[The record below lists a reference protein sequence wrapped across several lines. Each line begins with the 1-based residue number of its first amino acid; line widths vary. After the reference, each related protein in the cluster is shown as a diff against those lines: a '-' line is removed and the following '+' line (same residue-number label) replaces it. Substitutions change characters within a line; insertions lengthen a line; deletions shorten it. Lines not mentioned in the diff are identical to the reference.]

1 MNLMTLH
8 LAVLTLALWQVEVSL
23 AEPQGNAKEWLERM
37 IQATQTLN
45 YEGTFVYVQGQHL
58 EAMHIIHRGG
68 MDGEQQ
74 RMFSLS
80 GSPREVVVADN
91 QVICLLPK
99 QKKSIGSSGYQRSPF
114 PISLPQEL
122 DELEQNYRFRMFG
135 KDRVAGMKTQ
145 VIAIQPRDGLRFGYK
160 LWLEQKTAMVL
171 RSAILNEKGHALEQ
185 LMFTDLQVKPEI
197 DEALVLPPDINATIL
212 PPASVKNGQI
222 EGQEPD
228 WIFSELPQGFKQVM
242 YNRFTGTSD
251 KHLTEHI
258 VLTDGLATVSVFLE
272 PLAGAQPLLKGVA
285 QMGAMNAYGKVINK
299 HQALVVGEVPQ
310 ATVRKIAS
318 ALRPVQEVSTQ

>member
-8 LAVLTLALWQVEVSL
+8 LAVLTLVLWQVGACL
-23 AEPQGNAKEWLERM
+23 AEPQGNAKKWLERM

-58 EAMHIIHRGG
+58 EAMHIIHKAGA
-68 MDGEQQ
+68 DGEQQ

-99 QKKSIGSSGYQRSPF
+99 QKRSLGKSGYQRSPF
-114 PISLPQEL
+114 PISLPQDL

-135 KDRVAGMKTQ
+135 KDRVAGIKTQ
-145 VIAIQPRDGLRFGYK
+145 VIAIQPRDNLRFGYR

-171 RSAILNEKGHALEQ
+171 RSAILSHREHALEQ
-185 LMFTDLQVKPEI
+185 LMFTDWQVKPEI
-197 DEALVLPPDINATIL
+197 DAALVSPPD
-212 PPASVKNGQI
+212 VKSTVSPQTAAKRKIGD
-222 EGQEPD
+222 QEPE
-228 WIFSELPQGFKQVM
+228 WIFRELPQGFKQVM
-242 YNRFTGTSD
+242 YNRFTGASD

-272 PLAGAQPLLKGVA
+272 PLLGSSPLLKGAA
-285 QMGAMNAYGKVINK
+285 QMGAMNAYGMVIDQ
-299 HQALVVGEVPQ
+299 HQALIVGEVPQ
-310 ATVRKIAS
+310 LTVQEIAS
-318 ALRPVQEVSTQ
+318 ALQPAQGVATQ

>member
-1 MNLMTLH
+1 MTLH

-23 AEPQGNAKEWLERM
+23 AELQGDAKEWLERM

-58 EAMHIIHRGG
+58 EAMHIIHKGG

-99 QKKSIGSSGYQRSPF
+99 QKKSLGNSGYQRSPF

-122 DELEQNYRFRMFG
+122 DELEQNYRFKMFG

-145 VIAIQPRDGLRFGYK
+145 VIAIQPRDNLRFGYK
-160 LWLEQKTAMVL
+160 LWLEQETAMVL
-171 RSAILNEKGHALEQ
+171 RSAILNESGHALEQ
-185 LMFTDLQVKPEI
+185 LMFTDWQVKPEV
-197 DEALVLPPDINATIL
+197 DQDLVSPPDIKT
-212 PPASVKNGQI
+212 PMPSPASGENGQL
-222 EGQEPD
+222 EEQEPD
-228 WIFSELPQGFKQVM
+228 WLFRELPQGFKQVM
-242 YNRFTGTSD
+242 YNRFTGASD

-272 PLAGAQPLLKGVA
+272 TLAGSPPLLKGAA

-310 ATVRKIAS
+310 ATVEKIAS
-318 ALRPVQEVSTQ
+318 ALQPAQEVSTP

>member
-8 LAVLTLALWQVEVSL
+8 LAVLTLALWQVEIAF
-23 AEPQGNAKEWLERM
+23 AESQNNAKEWLERM

-58 EAMHIIHRGG
+58 EAMHIIHKGG

-99 QKKSIGSSGYQRSPF
+99 QKKSLSSSGYQRSPF

-122 DELEQNYRFRMFG
+122 DELEQNYRFKMFG
-135 KDRVAGMKTQ
+135 KDRVADMKTQ
-145 VIAIQPRDGLRFGYK
+145 VIAIQPHDNLRFGYK
-160 LWLEQKTAMVL
+160 LWLEQETAMVL
-171 RSAILNEKGHALEQ
+171 RSAILNEKGHTLEQ
-185 LMFTDLQVKPEI
+185 LMFTDWQVKPEI
-197 DEALVLPPDINATIL
+197 DKVLVLPPDSKVL
-212 PPASVKNGQI
+212 RSPPASGGNGQP
-222 EGQEPD
+222 EEQKPNWMFG
-228 WIFSELPQGFKQVM
+228 ELPSGFRQIM
-242 YNRFTGTSD
+242 YNRFTGASD

-272 PLAGAQPLLKGVA
+272 PLAGSPPLLKGAA

-310 ATVRKIAS
+310 ATVQQIAS
-318 ALRPVQEVSTQ
+318 ALQPAQKVSTQ